1 MSYFHLG
8 EALIGALLGMLGWRN
23 KKTAERIEILVNG
36 RLDAALE
43 RITQLEDKM
52 TEHGVPIPPGQPSV
66 AP

>member
-8 EALIGALLGMLGWRN
+8 EGLFGLVLAALGWRQ
-23 KKTAERIEILVNG
+23 KQTSDRIEILVNG
-36 RLDAALE
+36 RLDAALQ

-52 TEHGVPIPPGQPSV
+52 TEHGVTIPPGQPSI